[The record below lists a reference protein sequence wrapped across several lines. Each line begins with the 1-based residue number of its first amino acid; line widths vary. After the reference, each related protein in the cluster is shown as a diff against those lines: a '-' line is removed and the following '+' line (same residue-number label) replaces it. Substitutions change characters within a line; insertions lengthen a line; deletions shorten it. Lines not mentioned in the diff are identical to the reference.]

1 MIRPVAAALFRSSTA
16 SSFDGLYRRH
26 VASVY
31 RYAFAVVGNHADAE
45 DITQQTFLNAYR
57 AMSQGTTPRKAEN
70 WLLTIAHNEVRRH
83 FRESYKKGHEV
94 EFDEELAPPAPERSD
109 PGVADVLR
117 ALRHIPPAQRS
128 ALVMREFEGRSYA
141 EIAGIMGLSERAL
154 ETLIFRARRSLAE
167 QLEGAL
173 TCDEAE
179 DAFMRRLDGRL
190 PRRESRRL
198 RRHVKEC
205 LRCARFG
212 RVQKQQR
219 SLLKGLSVMP
229 VPASIFLFRG
239 ETAAAAGGTTSVA
252 AGAGATGVATGL
264 VAKAAAIT
272 AAAVVAGGVG
282 YEVAVAPQ
290 PAAKLE
296 PKAAQRA
303 EGRPGFVRAAAKRPL
318 VLRTKVGNGNGAGAV
333 VVRSAARKRAPI
345 RARVS
350 RGHAKVEERQA
361 VAGVGSVKTPPGQT
375 KVKTSSS
382 ATGAGRER
390 PVKTRALKA
399 HPVRSRPVRK
409 AYPAKAKPARPVL
422 EKTHPAK
429 PVKPP
434 PPPAAQDR
442 VKPDRPVDPSAT
454 APEPKKPPQ
463 EEKAD
468 QAGAARSQGG

>member
-1 MIRPVAAALFRSSTA
+1 MAAALFRSSTA

-26 VASVY
+26 VTSVY

-57 AMSQGTTPRKAEN
+57 AMAQGTKPRKAEN

-83 FRESYKKGHEV
+83 FRDNQKKGHEV
-94 EFDEELAPPAPERSD
+94 EFDEQLAPPAPERSD

-179 DAFMRRLDGRL
+179 EAFMRRLDGRL

-198 RRHVKEC
+198 RRHVKDC

-239 ETAAAAGGTTSVA
+239 ETAAAAGGTASVA

-264 VAKAAAIT
+264 VAKAAAVT

-282 YEVAVAPQ
+282 YEVAVAPA
-290 PAAKLE
+290 PAAKAE
-296 PKAAQRA
+296 PQAAQRSDT
-303 EGRPGFVRAAAKRPL
+303 PRAAGTRTAVAAPL
-318 VLRTKVGNGNGAGAV
+318 VLQAPKRSRTATPAV
-333 VVRSAARKRAPI
+333 ETKSLKSKRAQEKVAPG
-345 RARVS
+345 
-350 RGHAKVEERQA
+350 RGKTNEHSV
-361 VAGVGSVKTPPGQT
+361 VGA
-375 KVKTSSS
+375 VKTSPGQ
-382 ATGAGRER
+382 ARVKPNADAPAKAR
-390 PVKTRALKA
+390 PVKSGKVRPDRVHPARRSQPKKAKQPKPVREKTATRA
-399 HPVRSRPVRK
+399 
-409 AYPAKAKPARPVL
+409 
-422 EKTHPAK
+422 
-429 PVKPP
+429 VKPT
-434 PPPAAQDR
+434 QSVVRDR
-442 VKPDRPVDPSAT
+442 AKPDRPVDPVT
-454 APEPKKPPQ
+454 IPPEPKKPSQ
-463 EEKAD
+463 NGKAD
-468 QAGAARSQGG
+468 QG